1 MNKVVII
8 TGASSGIGKAAALR
22 LAEIGY
28 DVLAGVRRTKD
39 ADDWKNVP
47 RVTPLLIDVAKEQS
61 IVDACKEVSHIIG
74 KAQEVHL
81 VNNAGIAVAGPVEG
95 VSLSRWREQF
105 EVNVFGLV
113 RVTQEFLPHIRRT
126 KGRVVNISSVSG
138 LATSPY
144 LGPYSASK
152 FAVEAISDALRR
164 EMRQFGVKVV
174 VVEPGPIA
182 TPIWEKNLAKK
193 DMLVA
198 DLSKEMQEVYGQQL
212 AKFQKGVELSAKSAA
227 PVNKVSDVIEKAIS
241 AKSPRIRYVVGTK
254 GLSTQM
260 AVFGIAPDFVV
271 DYLVAKSFG
280 KKR

>member
-1 MNKVVII
+1 MKIVIV

-28 DVLAGVRRTKD
+28 HVLAGVRRPAD
-39 ADDWKNVP
+39 AEAWKNTP
-47 RVTPLLIDVAKEQS
+47 RVTPLTIDVAKEES
-61 IVDACKEVSHIIG
+61 IVASCKEVSDLLS
-74 KAQEVHL
+74 KAKEVSL

-113 RVTQEFLPHIRRT
+113 RATQVFLPHIRRT

-144 LGPYSASK
+144 LGPYSSSK
-152 FAVEAISDALRR
+152 FAVEAITDALRR
-164 EMRQFGVKVV
+164 ELRQFGVKVIA
-174 VVEPGPIA
+174 VEPGPIA
-182 TPIWEKNLAKK
+182 TPIWEKNLARK

-198 DLSKEMQEVYGQQL
+198 DLSKDMQELYGQQL
-212 AKFQKGVELSAKSAA
+212 AKFQKGVELSASSAA
-227 PVNKVSDVIEKAIS
+227 PVSKVSDVIQKALT
-241 AKSPRIRYVVGTK
+241 ARSPRTRYVVGTR
-254 GLSTQM
+254 GLATQM
-260 AVFGIAPDFVV
+260 AVFGLMPDVIV
-271 DYLVAKSFG
+271 DKLIAKSFG